1 MGAAFC
7 AVKKNLSFLSEKNER
22 LEIEIEKKGQKQ
34 LELMLKGAE
43 SQSDGG
49 GRIQR
54 LLQGFIL

>member
-1 MGAAFC
+1 
-7 AVKKNLSFLSEKNER
+7 VKKNLSFLSEKNER